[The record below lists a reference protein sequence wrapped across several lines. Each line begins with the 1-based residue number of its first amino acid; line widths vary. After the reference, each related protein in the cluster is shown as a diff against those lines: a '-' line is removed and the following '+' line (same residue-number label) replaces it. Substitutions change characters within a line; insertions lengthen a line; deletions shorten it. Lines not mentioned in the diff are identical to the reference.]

1 MAKIEIKV
9 PAAGES
15 VTEADIAGW
24 MKKNGTVVNVDDE
37 LVELETD
44 KASMPLMAEAAGK
57 LTITIQEGTVKVGQ
71 VIGFIDTDA
80 TAPSAPSAPAPQTPS
95 APQSTQE
102 QPKSQP
108 TQSHAAGH
116 PSPAA
121 AKQIAEKGIDPSTI
135 QGTGKDGRITKSD
148 TAQASVPPVAV
159 AETPSPSPEIA
170 QPQYGNRTKRAE
182 KMSRIRKTISKRLV
196 EAQHTA
202 ALLTTFNEIDMS
214 AVMALR
220 KHYKDE
226 FKEKHGVGLGFM
238 SFFTKAA
245 SVALRE
251 IPVINA
257 QVGEDDIIFHDYA
270 DIGIAVSTPRGLVVP
285 IVRNVE
291 TLSLSQIES
300 TILSYAKRGRDGK
313 LTPEDMEGGTFTITN
328 GGVFGSML
336 STPIVNRPQSA
347 ILGMHNIV
355 ERPVAINGE
364 VKIRPIM
371 YVALT
376 YDHRII
382 DGSDAVTFLVKI
394 KTLIEE
400 PTRLLLDL

>member
-9 PAAGES
+9 PVAGES
-15 VTEADIAGW
+15 ITEADISGW
-24 MKKNGTVVNVDDE
+24 IKKSGTIVKADEE

-44 KASMPLMAEAAGK
+44 KASMPLMAEASGK
-57 LTITIQEGTVKVGQ
+57 LTITVQDGTVKVGQ
-71 VIGFIDTDA
+71 VIGYIDTNA
-80 TAPSAPSAPAPQTPS
+80 SAASEAPKEVKKEAV
-95 APQSTQE
+95 E
-102 QPKSQP
+102 QPKTEANPSYA
-108 TQSHAAGH
+108 TSH

-121 AKQIAEKGIDPSTI
+121 AKELAQKNIDPTTI
-135 QGTGKDGRITKSD
+135 AGTGKDGRITKMD
-148 TAQASVPPVAV
+148 AQNAAI
-159 AETPSPSPEIA
+159 ADATKEMNHETSTEAPEELPS
-170 QPQYGNRTKRAE
+170 QVTYGSRNQRIE

-196 EAQHTA
+196 EAQHSA

-214 AVMALR
+214 AVMSLR
-220 KHYKDE
+220 KQYKDE
-226 FKEKHGVGLGFM
+226 FKERHGIGLGFM

-245 SVALRE
+245 SVALRD
-251 IPVINA
+251 IPIVNA
-257 QVGEDDIIFHDYA
+257 QVGEDEMIFHDYA

-291 TLSLSQIES
+291 SLSLSQIES
-300 TILSYAKRGRDGK
+300 SILSYAKRGRDGK

-400 PTRLLLDL
+400 PSRLLLDL

>member
-15 VTEADIAGW
+15 VTEADISGW
-24 MKKNGTVVNVDDE
+24 MKKNGAIVSADEE

-57 LTITIQEGTVKVGQ
+57 LTITVQDGTVKVGT
-71 VIGFIDTDA
+71 VIGYIDTDA
-80 TAPSAPSAPAPQTPS
+80 AVEKQPEPVALP
-95 APQSTQE
+95 
-102 QPKSQP
+102 PKSQP
-108 TQSHAAGH
+108 TTSHATGH

-121 AKQIAEKGIDPSTI
+121 AKELATKNIDPTTI
-135 QGTGKDGRITKSD
+135 SGTGKDGRITKMD
-148 TAQASVPPVAV
+148 AQNAAMANAPVETQYLASPN
-159 AETPSPSPEIA
+159 TPTTPES
-170 QPQYGNRTKRAE
+170 PQYGNRNTRSE

-214 AVMALR
+214 AVMSLR
-220 KHYKDE
+220 KQYKDE
-226 FKEKHGVGLGFM
+226 FKERHGVGLGFM

-245 SVALRE
+245 SVALRD
-251 IPVINA
+251 IPVVNA
-257 QVGEDDIIFHDYA
+257 QVGEDEILFHDYA

-291 TLSLSQIES
+291 SLSLSQIES
-300 TILSYAKRGRDGK
+300 SILSFAKRGRDGK
-313 LTPEDMEGGTFTITN
+313 LTPEDMDGGTFTITN

-382 DGSDAVTFLVKI
+382 DGSAAVTFLVKI
-394 KTLIEE
+394 KQLIEE

>member
-9 PAAGES
+9 PSAGES

-24 MKKNGTVVNVDDE
+24 IKKNGQMVSTDEE

-44 KASMPLMAEAAGK
+44 KASMPLVASAAGK
-57 LTITIQEGTVKVGQ
+57 LVITVQDGTVQVGD
-71 VIGFIDTDA
+71 VIGYIDTDA
-80 TAPSAPSAPAPQTPS
+80 KGDAPAPQAVAPVTP
-95 APQSTQE
+95 APVAPKVAE
-102 QPKSQP
+102 APKSN
-108 TQSHAAGH
+108 TYASGH
-116 PSPAA
+116 PSPSASKELSA
-121 AKQIAEKGIDPSTI
+121 KGIDPASVT
-135 QGTGKDGRITKSD
+135 GTGKDGRITKTD
-148 TAQASVPPVAV
+148 AQNATPAPVASPQAPV
-159 AETPSPSPEIA
+159 APEKPPLA
-170 QPQYGNRTKRAE
+170 PAGNRTIRRE

-196 EAQHTA
+196 EAQHSA
-202 ALLTTFNEIDMS
+202 ALLTTFNEVDMS
-214 AVMALR
+214 QVMAVR
-220 KHYKDE
+220 KQYKDA

-238 SFFTKAA
+238 SFFSKAV
-245 SVALRE
+245 SIALRE

-257 QVGEDDIIFHDYA
+257 QVGEDEIIFHDYA

-291 TLSLSQIES
+291 NLSLSQIES
-300 TILSYAKRGRDGK
+300 AILGYAKRGRDGK

-336 STPIVNRPQSA
+336 STPIINRPQSA

-394 KTLIEE
+394 KQLIEE